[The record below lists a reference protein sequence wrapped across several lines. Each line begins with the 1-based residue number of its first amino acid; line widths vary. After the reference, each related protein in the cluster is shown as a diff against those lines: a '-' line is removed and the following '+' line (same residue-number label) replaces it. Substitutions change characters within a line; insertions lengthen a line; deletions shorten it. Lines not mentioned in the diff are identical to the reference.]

1 MFKAIKDTN
10 TGFVYDWVKKTEDGT
25 IISVNIPS
33 SNWKREQDWTT
44 EEIDA
49 LFSVDTQKQTSA
61 PVEVKEQVTAVT
73 DSAEDFSTDPI
84 SDN

>member
-1 MFKAIKDTN
+1 
-10 TGFVYDWVKKTEDGT
+10 
-25 IISVNIPS
+25 
-33 SNWKREQDWTT
+33 
-44 EEIDA
+44 
-49 LFSVDTQKQTSA
+49 VDTQKQTSA